1 MMPDFELL
9 RQYAMEHSQEAF
21 AELVRRHLNF
31 VYSVA
36 LRQLGGDAHRAKDV
50 AQNVFADLAK
60 KARSISPKVRLAGWL
75 YRSAHF
81 AAAKIVRTECR
92 RQRRELEASAMHE
105 SSSSEFPTAHEWERL
120 RPIIDEAMQELD
132 DDDREAVV
140 LRIFE
145 GRAFEEVGEQLAVS
159 DTAARKRVDR
169 ALDKLQELLRKR
181 GITSTGV
188 ALGLVLSNQ
197 AVVAA
202 PAGLA
207 ASITGAAL
215 SSVAGVTT
223 AVGFLQIMSANKLV
237 AGVSGL
243 ILAASIGTTLYQAR
257 INQVTEATLVASRQ
271 ENIALQDRIRELEQ
285 NLRESAVRQ
294 QSAGSYDASAE
305 AGSAVFP
312 TNREKKSAAR
322 RAEKKA
328 PAVAV
333 PLQSVEAIDPAA
345 SAFTQQKN
353 KVLKQYGG
361 IFNDL
366 HLNQAER
373 DQLFQLLIDKRLTSM
388 DLAVANAKQGDDVSQ
403 DQELFDAEV
412 SSTRDVVDDQI
423 KALLG
428 DDRYKQ
434 FLDGENKQRQDVL
447 FVRLQN
453 RLRPFNAEL
462 NAEQTAKLQAVFQ
475 GMTSVK
481 INDHVVADAGSFL
494 SPQQLG
500 ALQEINQQRKSA
512 ANKPKVQKAISQN
525 LTPAP

>member
-1 MMPDFELL
+1 MTPDFELL
-9 RQYAMEHSQEAF
+9 RHYAEERSQDAF

-50 AQNVFADLAK
+50 AQSVFTDLAK

-92 RQRRELEASAMHE
+92 RQRRELEAQAMHE
-105 SSSSEFPTAHEWERL
+105 LSSASSPGYEWERL
-120 RPIIDEAMQELD
+120 RPLIDETMQALD

-145 GRAFEEVGEQLAVS
+145 GRPFEEVGAMLDVS
-159 DTAARKRVDR
+159 DTAARKRVAR
-169 ALDKLQELLRKR
+169 ALDRLQSLLRKR
-181 GITSTGV
+181 GITSTGA
-188 ALGLVLSNQ
+188 ALGLVLSSQ

-207 ASITGAAL
+207 ASVTGVAL
-215 SSVAGVTT
+215 SIAASSTA
-223 AVGFLQIMSANKLV
+223 AVGLFQIMSANKLLV
-237 AGVSGL
+237 GISGL
-243 ILAASIGTTLYQAR
+243 ILAGSVGTNFYQAR
-257 INQVTEATLVASRQ
+257 LTHETEATLAAARQ
-271 ENIALQDRIRELEQ
+271 ENIVLQDRIRELEQ
-285 NLRESAVRQ
+285 NLHESAARQ
-294 QSAGSYDASAE
+294 QIAASNSAGEE
-305 AGSAVFP
+305 AGAAVTQP
-312 TNREKKSAAR
+312 NKQKKESAR

-328 PAVAV
+328 AAAAA
-333 PLQSVEAIDPAA
+333 PLQPVEAVDPVAA
-345 SAFTQQKN
+345 AYVQQKN

-361 IFNDL
+361 ILNDL
-366 HLNQAER
+366 QLTQAER
-373 DQLFQLLIDKRLTSM
+373 DQFIQLLIDKRQTSM
-388 DLAVANAKQGDDVSQ
+388 DLAVANAKQGDDVSL
-403 DQELFDAEV
+403 DRELFDAEV
-412 SSTRDVVDDQI
+412 SSTRDVIDDQI

-434 FLDGENKQRQDVL
+434 FVDGVNKQRQDAL

-453 RLRPFNAEL
+453 RLRPFKAEL
-462 NAEQTAKLQAVFQ
+462 NAEQIVKLQTVLQ
-475 GMTSVK
+475 GMTSLKV
-481 INDHVVADAGSFL
+481 NDQVVAEAGTFL

-500 ALQEINQQRKSA
+500 ALQEINQQRKA
-512 ANKPKVQKAISQN
+512 GPNKPKMQKAISQN